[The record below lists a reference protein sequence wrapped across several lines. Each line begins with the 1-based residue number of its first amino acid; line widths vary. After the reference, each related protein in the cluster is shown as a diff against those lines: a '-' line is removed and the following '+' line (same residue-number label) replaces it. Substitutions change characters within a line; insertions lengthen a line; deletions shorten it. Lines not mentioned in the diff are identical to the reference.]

1 MIILQMLS
9 FKIGLVDMAF
19 EESPQFDGNQVVTH
33 LSTQGWIHKYRLVLM
48 SLVVV
53 FLILDVALFYFRL
66 VPTYYASFP
75 GGLDGC
81 LVSTN
86 GEPLSA
92 VVRVGQEASQTF
104 EDGCFFFS
112 ELPPGNQEITI
123 ETVSGERSVQTVE
136 IISGE
141 AVGLGTV
148 TVP

>member
-1 MIILQMLS
+1 
-9 FKIGLVDMAF
+9 MAF
-19 EESPQFDGNQVVTH
+19 EESPRFNGNQVVTH
-33 LSTQGWIHKYRLVLM
+33 LSTQGWIHKHRLVLM
-48 SLVVV
+48 LLVVI
-53 FLILDVALFYFRL
+53 FLILDGFLFYYRL
-66 VPTYYASFP
+66 VPAVQAGRP

-81 LVSTN
+81 LVSAN

-92 VVRVGQEASQTF
+92 IVRVGQEASQTF

-112 ELPPGNQEITI
+112 ELPPGAREITI
-123 ETVSGERSVQTVE
+123 EAVSGERMVQTVE